1 MGIQLFEIE
10 QVSDEQIKAFKLE
23 FNKNKEI
30 IQGSNGL
37 TTTRS
42 ISKWRK
48 EILKLR
54 KKSDKRRMEV
64 HQYFIVDHS
73 GELVGVIDF
82 KSKLSPYS
90 EREGG
95 NIGYSIRKS
104 ERGHGYA
111 EQALGKLLELIRSNY
126 EIEKVLLTCES
137 HNHHSRNIILSNDG
151 RFNKTIIINN
161 REIEHYWITL

>member
-1 MGIQLFEIE
+1 
-10 QVSDEQIKAFKLE
+10 
-23 FNKNKEI
+23 
-30 IQGSNGL
+30 
-37 TTTRS
+37 
-42 ISKWRK
+42 
-48 EILKLR
+48 
-54 KKSDKRRMEV
+54 MEV

-95 NIGYSIRKS
+95 HIGYSIRKS